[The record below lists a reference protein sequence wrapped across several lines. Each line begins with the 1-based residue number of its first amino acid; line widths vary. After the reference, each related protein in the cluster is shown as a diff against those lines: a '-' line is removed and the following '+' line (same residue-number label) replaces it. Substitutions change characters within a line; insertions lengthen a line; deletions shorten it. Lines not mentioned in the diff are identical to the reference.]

1 MKNRIEDKRE
11 MLADQVK
18 HLLSYKQLITRN
30 QMIEKTER
38 INKSRTLNLP
48 YILVTTKDC
57 PENEVSIF

>member
-1 MKNRIEDKRE
+1 
-11 MLADQVK
+11 
-18 HLLSYKQLITRN
+18 
-30 QMIEKTER
+30 MIEKTER